1 MLTKPQPSLDL
12 TGMKSSLKEEAT
24 IRTAVLLVSPVVPG
38 GTDALP
44 DSGQK
49 FFHDLLLSVSI

>member
-1 MLTKPQPSLDL
+1 MFKPVLPE
-12 TGMKSSLKEEAT
+12 MNSSLKEEAT
-24 IRTAVLLVSPVVPG
+24 IRTAVLLVSPFVPG

-49 FFHDLLLSVSI
+49 FFHDLLWSVSI

>member
-1 MLTKPQPSLDL
+1 MFKPVLP
-12 TGMKSSLKEEAT
+12 GMNSSLKEEAT

-49 FFHDLLLSVSI
+49 IFHDLLLSVSI